1 MCVYS
6 LRIVSMDKILHLIN
20 TLKFNTDYKYKGQI
34 PVLAI
39 AILDRVFS
47 YRDQFEMLVGKLVK
61 DREDMV
67 AREQAHQK
75 VSITTEAMAK
85 AEAKKD
91 SGMWRLESFVDHPK
105 MPW

>member
-1 MCVYS
+1 MCVYVLS
-6 LRIVSMDKILHLIN
+6 LYGQDFTLH
-20 TLKFNTDYKYKGQI
+20 KYSHCDYNYKGQI
-34 PVLAI
+34 PILAI

-75 VSITTEAMAK
+75 VSIATVVMAK
-85 AEAKKD
+85 AGAKKD
-91 SGMWRLESFVDHPK
+91 SGLGRLESFDHHPK
-105 MPW
+105 MP